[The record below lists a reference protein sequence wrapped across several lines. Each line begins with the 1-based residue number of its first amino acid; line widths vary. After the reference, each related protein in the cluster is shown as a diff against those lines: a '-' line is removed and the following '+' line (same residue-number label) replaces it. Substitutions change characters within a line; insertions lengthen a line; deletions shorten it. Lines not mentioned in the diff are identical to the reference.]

1 MLMGNIMRTFI
12 SLRLPPLRVPRGI
25 FDGSKSGGMYLF
37 RTLRS
42 PMVTAL
48 FTRQPRDVRSSL
60 GEGKCV
66 RVGRSLNSNIIDK

>member
-1 MLMGNIMRTFI
+1 MRTFI

-42 PMVTAL
+42 PMVAARS
-48 FTRQPRDVRSSL
+48 TRGPRARSS
-60 GEGKCV
+60 GEK
-66 RVGRSLNSNIIDK
+66 